1 MIKDQEIKKIAQEFF
16 KNLGFDVEITEI
28 KIQDSLISV
37 KIESQD
43 PGVLI
48 GKDGQTLEEIQHLL
62 KLLIKRKTAENF
74 YLEADVNNYK
84 FQKIDY
90 LKELAKD
97 EADEVVRTRKEK
109 SLWPMSSYERRII
122 HLELANRGD
131 IVTES
136 LGEGEER
143 KIFIKPK

>member
-48 GKDGQTLEEIQHLL
+48 GKNGQTLEEIQHLL